1 MAPLR
6 IIIVPREEVAGRDA
20 LLRDFA
26 ELPECQ
32 VIVDRRTTERRRSQ
46 PPRESAERRH
56 GDRRSG
62 DLETAAAA
70 VLFVH

>member
-6 IIIVPREEVAGRDA
+6 IIIVPREQVAERGA

-26 ELPECQ
+26 ELPDCQ
-32 VIVDRRTTERRRSQ
+32 VIVDRRTAERRRGQ
-46 PPRESAERRH
+46 PPREWGERRH

-62 DLETAAAA
+62 DLETAGAA